1 MKHYFYETV
10 WEGLLYI
17 VIGIILLISTIKYTK
32 PDPDSVLKPFA
43 SGLIAGI
50 GAIILGIIIIVNAL
64 F

>member
-1 MKHYFYETV
+1 MKHFFFETV
-10 WEGLLYI
+10 WGGLLI
-17 VIGIILLISTIKYTK
+17 ILIGILKTVHTIKFTK

-50 GAIILGIIIIVNAL
+50 GAIILGIIIMVSTL

>member
-1 MKHYFYETV
+1 MKQFFFETV
-10 WEGLLYI
+10 WEGLMYV

-32 PDPDSVLKPFA
+32 PDSNSVLKPFA

-50 GAIILGIIIIVNAL
+50 GAIILGIIITINAL